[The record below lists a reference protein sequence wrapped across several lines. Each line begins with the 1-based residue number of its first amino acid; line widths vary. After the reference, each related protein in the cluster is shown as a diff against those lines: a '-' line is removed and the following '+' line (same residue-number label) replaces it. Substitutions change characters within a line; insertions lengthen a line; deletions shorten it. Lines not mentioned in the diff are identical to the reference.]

1 MPTCDIS
8 ITPSTTAAPPAANMK
23 TAFPAAAGLAA
34 VVKAEAA
41 GGGRVF
47 GHGGLRFVLL
57 QLIADKPAHGYE
69 LIKAIEDRLGG
80 SYAPSPGV
88 VYPTLTLLE
97 ELGYLS
103 VENADGGG
111 RKRYSITA
119 SGQEFLAAN
128 RETADA
134 MMARMNGGG
143 IDGVDRPARRSPAAG
158 HARHREPQAR
168 DAHAPVGHAADRAAG
183 ARLRGR
189 ARQRRAADREDLS
202 RLGAA
207 AAAIAPPFLPH
218 NIATIRGYH
227 AHVYFEPALLT
238 QDAPAMTDAQ
248 YFTCFHR

>member
-1 MPTCDIS
+1 MPTMRHFHFGHHHCR
-8 ITPSTTAAPPAANMK
+8 TARGEHED
-23 TAFPAAAGLAA
+23 GLSGGRGHRGGRG
-34 VVKAEAA
+34 

-103 VENADGGG
+103 VETADNGG

-119 SGQEFLAAN
+119 SGQEFLASN

-134 MMARMNGGG
+134 MMARMSG
-143 IDGVDRPARRSPAAG
+143 GVDGAGPRGGRPPQVTRAIENLKLAMRMRLSGTPLTEQQAHDFAAVL
-158 HARHREPQAR
+158 
-168 DAHAPVGHAADRAAG
+168 DSAAQQIDK
-183 ARLRGR
+183 
-189 ARQRRAADREDLS
+189 
-202 RLGAA
+202 
-207 AAAIAPPFLPH
+207 I
-218 NIATIRGYH
+218 
-227 AHVYFEPALLT
+227 
-238 QDAPAMTDAQ
+238 
-248 YFTCFHR
+248 

>member
-1 MPTCDIS
+1 MRHFHFGHHHCH
-8 ITPSTTAAPPAANMK
+8 TARGEHED
-23 TAFPAAAGLAA
+23 GLSGGRGHRGGRGGGA
-34 VVKAEAA
+34 
-41 GGGRVF
+41 GGRVF

-103 VENADGGG
+103 VETADNGG

-134 MMARMNGGG
+134 MMARMSG
-143 IDGVDRPARRSPAAG
+143 GVDGAGPRGGRPPQVTRAIENLKLAIRMRLSGTPLTEQQAHDFAAVL
-158 HARHREPQAR
+158 
-168 DAHAPVGHAADRAAG
+168 DSAAQQIDK
-183 ARLRGR
+183 
-189 ARQRRAADREDLS
+189 
-202 RLGAA
+202 
-207 AAAIAPPFLPH
+207 I
-218 NIATIRGYH
+218 
-227 AHVYFEPALLT
+227 
-238 QDAPAMTDAQ
+238 
-248 YFTCFHR
+248 

>member
-1 MPTCDIS
+1 MRDFHRAHHHCH
-8 ITPSTTAAPPAANMK
+8 TARGEHED
-23 TAFPAAAGLAA
+23 GLSGGRGPRGGRGGG
-34 VVKAEAA
+34 

-111 RKRYSITA
+111 RKRYSVTD

-134 MMARMNGGG
+134 MMARMNGGV
-143 IDGVDRPARRSPAAG
+143 DGAGPRGGRPPQVTRAIENLKLAMRMRLSGTPLTEQQAHDFAAVL
-158 HARHREPQAR
+158 
-168 DAHAPVGHAADRAAG
+168 DSAA
-183 ARLRGR
+183 
-189 ARQRRAADREDLS
+189 QQIEK
-202 RLGAA
+202 
-207 AAAIAPPFLPH
+207 I
-218 NIATIRGYH
+218 
-227 AHVYFEPALLT
+227 
-238 QDAPAMTDAQ
+238 
-248 YFTCFHR
+248 

>member
-1 MPTCDIS
+1 MRHFHFGHHHCH
-8 ITPSTTAAPPAANMK
+8 TARGEHED
-23 TAFPAAAGLAA
+23 GLSGGRGHRGGRGGGA
-34 VVKAEAA
+34 
-41 GGGRVF
+41 GGRVF

-103 VENADGGG
+103 VETADNGG

-134 MMARMNGGG
+134 MMARMSG
-143 IDGVDRPARRSPAAG
+143 GVDGAGPRGGRPPQVTRAIENLKLAMRMRLSGTPLTEQQAHDFAAVL
-158 HARHREPQAR
+158 
-168 DAHAPVGHAADRAAG
+168 DSAAQQIDK
-183 ARLRGR
+183 
-189 ARQRRAADREDLS
+189 
-202 RLGAA
+202 
-207 AAAIAPPFLPH
+207 I
-218 NIATIRGYH
+218 
-227 AHVYFEPALLT
+227 
-238 QDAPAMTDAQ
+238 
-248 YFTCFHR
+248 